1 MMQHYSYIKIP
12 SKTNKHCVQFVNR
25 NKTQLN
31 HKTLENLVA
40 INVQKSSSA
49 KKKKKKNHSIQA
61 FLS

>member
-1 MMQHYSYIKIP
+1 MRT
-12 SKTNKHCVQFVNR
+12 SKFVNR

-40 INVQKSSSA
+40 INVQKCSSA
-49 KKKKKKNHSIQA
+49 KKKKKKIIQFKL